1 MSGNNTEKTTMRTM
15 TKHADGTVSYEG
27 IPGRW
32 KTLEGRTPIRVSTAM
47 YQYVSHG
54 QTTGAVPWCYT
65 DEMSRGDIIPRHD
78 RVAFREMKPCPAC
91 YTHTS
96 TLDADCLECGARMPW
111 AEAVPS
117 FDGLKAAMRET
128 IAGVEAAVRDASK
141 GAARMLDVPPPFAP
155 PDGCAWDIVGES
167 WVLVRE
173 VAPSTT
179 PDPETLSTCI
189 DLLTTAA
196 RPVSDATR
204 ALLVGEVRRLLGV
217 QQ

>member
-111 AEAVPS
+111 AKV
-117 FDGLKAAMRET
+117 ET
-128 IAGVEAAVRDASK
+128 GTQKPCGVEWIRDGDTLRATVEI
-141 GAARMLDVPPPFAP
+141 R
-155 PDGCAWDIVGES
+155 ES
-167 WVLVRE
+167 VEDRK
-173 VAPSTT
+173 PTT

-196 RPVSDATR
+196 RPVSDVAR